1 MNLVS
6 IFSIFMAAMS
16 IWMLTFFIR
25 SFSIEREIR
34 RISDELRKKNMEYW
48 QEGHE
53 VIFSENEV
61 DKIKDE

>member
-1 MNLVS
+1 MSMVS

-16 IWMLTFFIR
+16 IWMLAFFIR
-25 SFSIEREIR
+25 FCSIEREIR
-34 RISDELRKKNMEYW
+34 RISDELRKNNMEYW

-61 DKIKDE
+61 DKIKEE